1 MFKEWTQFKEK
12 FTPWL

>member
-12 FTPWL
+12 FTPWT